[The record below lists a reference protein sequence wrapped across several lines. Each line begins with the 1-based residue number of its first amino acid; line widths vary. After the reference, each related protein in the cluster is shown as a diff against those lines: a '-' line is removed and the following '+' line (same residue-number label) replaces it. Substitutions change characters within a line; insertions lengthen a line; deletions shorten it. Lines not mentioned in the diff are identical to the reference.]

1 VSAELLRALAVLAEP
16 PTPESSRLAD
26 LLALGRPPTADEFTE
41 LFAFQ
46 VYPYASV
53 YTGAEGALGGEARD
67 RVAGFWRVLGLVPP
81 TEPDHVSA
89 LLGLYAELVERSRM
103 EDTGPASEAWRRA
116 RAACLWEHLL
126 SWLGPY
132 LRKVEGLAPAPFRM
146 WAAQLREVLWADA
159 RVVTAPPGLPLHLR
173 LAPPL
178 PEADADGDAWLS
190 ALLAPVRC
198 GMILTRAD
206 LARAA
211 RDLGL
216 GLRVSDRRA
225 VLRALFGQ
233 DAPRASEWLAAEA
246 DAAATAAEGDT
257 IPLGPVAAFWT
268 ERARETARALE
279 RARAG
284 ERIDG
289 R

>member
-1 VSAELLRALAVLAEP
+1 
-16 PTPESSRLAD
+16 
-26 LLALGRPPTADEFTE
+26 
-41 LFAFQ
+41 
-46 VYPYASV
+46 
-53 YTGAEGALGGEARD
+53 
-67 RVAGFWRVLGLVPP
+67 
-81 TEPDHVSA
+81 
-89 LLGLYAELVERSRM
+89 
-103 EDTGPASEAWRRA
+103 
-116 RAACLWEHLL
+116 
-126 SWLGPY
+126 
-132 LRKVEGLAPAPFRM
+132 M

-206 LARAA
+206 LARAG

-225 VLRALFGQ
+225 VLRALFEQ

-246 DAAATAAEGDT
+246 DAAAAAAEADT
-257 IPLGPVAAFWT
+257 TPLGPVAAFWT
-268 ERARETARALE
+268 VRARETARALD